1 MFSQR
6 QPGMPTYHWKSSPA
20 NICGAFKRHKKQ
32 TLSTS
37 TCTHNHTSPGAC
49 TTQACICP
57 GEGNG
62 SPLQYSCLENP
73 MDRGALAGYS
83 PRGRKALDT
92 PERLTN
98 REAGGVHI
106 HVNTNAYT
114 LSFKHQGFRRV
125 FPVSCKAFTW
135 LYLHSFWGELAIICT
150 IPPEFLHQA
159 MFNILIQ
166 KVFQLVDGAC
176 FSPRILRL
184 LRAGVQQ

>member
-1 MFSQR
+1 MGRF
-6 QPGMPTYHWKSSPA
+6 
-20 NICGAFKRHKKQ
+20 
-32 TLSTS
+32 L
-37 TCTHNHTSPGAC
+37 
-49 TTQACICP
+49 

-62 SPLQYSCLENP
+62 NPLQYSCLVNS

-166 KVFQLVDGAC
+166 KVFQRVDRAC
-176 FSPRILRL
+176 FSPGSSGSLEQVSSSNGKSHLHLQSFPQPCITSLPKSSHR
-184 LRAGVQQ
+184 